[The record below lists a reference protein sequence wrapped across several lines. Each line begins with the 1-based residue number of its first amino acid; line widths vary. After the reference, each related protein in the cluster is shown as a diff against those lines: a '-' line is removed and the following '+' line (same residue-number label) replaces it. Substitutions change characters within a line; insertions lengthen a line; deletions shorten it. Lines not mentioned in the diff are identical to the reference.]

1 MQLFAGC
8 SDLSRDALLIF
19 TGSSTQ
25 HGFHHR
31 RFELQKLMSIWSSIA
46 DFLTQT
52 AYSAFSGV
60 IEAVRTYFEG
70 DAETRRRVTFS
81 IAMIALSAKMAKA
94 DGIVS
99 QREVQAFQEIFEVPD
114 KEAAHV
120 SRLYNLA
127 KQDVAGFESYARQI
141 ASLCRSSQHEDMDQP
156 CGALGDVLDGL
167 FHIAKADGYVHDKEM
182 QFLRRVAEIF
192 SIEEDEFLV
201 IAGRHVNLGP
211 ADPYA
216 VLGLTRGVSY
226 KQAKQHY
233 RGLVRQHHPDLV
245 IARGMPHEFQ
255 KIANHRL
262 AGINAA
268 WATLE
273 KQLGQHEH
281 AG

>member
-1 MQLFAGC
+1 
-8 SDLSRDALLIF
+8 
-19 TGSSTQ
+19 
-25 HGFHHR
+25 
-31 RFELQKLMSIWSSIA
+31 MSIWSSIA

-70 DAETRRRVTFS
+70 DAETRRRVAFS

-99 QREVQAFQEIFEVPD
+99 QHEVRAFQDIFEVPE
-114 KEAAHV
+114 KEADHV

-141 ASLCRSSQHEDMDQP
+141 ASLCRSSQQNGADEP
-156 CGALGDVLDGL
+156 CGALSDVLDGL
-167 FHIAKADGYVHDKEM
+167 FYIAKADGYVHDKEM

-192 SIEEDEFLV
+192 GIEEDEFLL

-211 ADPYA
+211 SDPYA
-216 VLGLTRGVSY
+216 VLGLTRGVGFTE
-226 KQAKQHY
+226 AKQHY
-233 RGLVRQHHPDLV
+233 RKLVRQNHPDLV
-245 IARGMPHEFQ
+245 IARGMPYEFQ

-262 AGINAA
+262 AAINAA

-273 KQLGQHEH
+273 KQLGQHDY

>member
-1 MQLFAGC
+1 MNIAP
-8 SDLSRDALLIF
+8 
-19 TGSSTQ
+19 SSVL
-25 HGFHHR
+25 HGFQQSC
-31 RFELQKLMSIWSSIA
+31 FELQKLMSIWSHIA

-52 AYSAFSGV
+52 AYSAFSNV

-99 QREVQAFQEIFEVPD
+99 PHEVRAFQDIFEVPE
-114 KEAAHV
+114 KEAEHV

-127 KQDVAGFESYARQI
+127 KQDVAGFETYARQI
-141 ASLCRSSQHEDMDQP
+141 ASLCRSSQQNAGGED
-156 CGALGDVLDGL
+156 CGALADVLDGL
-167 FHIAKADGYVHDKEM
+167 FYIAKADGYVHDKEM

-192 SIEEDEFLV
+192 DIDEDGFLL

-211 ADPYA
+211 GDPYA
-216 VLGLTRGVSY
+216 ILGLERGVSY

-233 RGLVRQHHPDLV
+233 RALVRLNHPDLV
-245 IARGMPHEFQ
+245 MARGMPLEFQ

-262 AGINAA
+262 AAINGA
-268 WATLE
+268 WATVE

-281 AG
+281 TG

>member
-1 MQLFAGC
+1 MLG
-8 SDLSRDALLIF
+8 
-19 TGSSTQ
+19 
-25 HGFHHR
+25 GFLQSC
-31 RFELQKLMSIWSSIA
+31 FELQKLMSIWSSIA

-52 AYSAFSGV
+52 AYSAFSSV

-70 DAETRRRVTFS
+70 DAETRRRVAFS

-99 QREVQAFQEIFEVPD
+99 AQEVRAFQDIFEVPE
-114 KEAAHV
+114 KEADHV

-141 ASLCRSSQHEDMDQP
+141 ASLCRSSQTDGVEIGCD
-156 CGALGDVLDGL
+156 ALSDVLDGL
-167 FHIAKADGYVHDKEM
+167 FYIAKADGYVHDKEM
-182 QFLRRVAEIF
+182 AFLRRVSEIF
-192 SIEEDEFLV
+192 SIEEDEFLL

-216 VLGLTRGVSY
+216 VLGLTRGVAY
-226 KQAKQHY
+226 KEAKQHY
-233 RGLVRQHHPDLV
+233 RKLVRQNHPDLV
-245 IARGMPHEFQ
+245 IARGMPYEFQ

-262 AGINAA
+262 AAINAA
-268 WATLE
+268 WATIE
-273 KQLGQHEH
+273 KQLDQHDY